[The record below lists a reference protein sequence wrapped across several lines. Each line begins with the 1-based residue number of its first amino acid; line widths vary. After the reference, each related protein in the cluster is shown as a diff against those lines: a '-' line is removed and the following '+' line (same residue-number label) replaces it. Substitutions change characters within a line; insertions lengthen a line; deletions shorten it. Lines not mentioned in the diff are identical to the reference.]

1 MPGILGIYSKARLGL
16 RQVKEACLG
25 TKERE
30 QVCPINHPMMQ
41 KRGRKLGE
49 PEEKILEKSLLE
61 FKKRKE
67 RENTIRDPETA
78 TREYT

>member
-1 MPGILGIYSKARLGL
+1 
-16 RQVKEACLG
+16 
-25 TKERE
+25 
-30 QVCPINHPMMQ
+30 MMQ